1 MAVEPPKPKPQK
13 KKRKL
18 GAPKA
23 PNNITPL
30 CAPPLSAAS
39 PPISDLSSQTTTQA
53 TTDDD
58 DMSALT
64 SASKKSRKG
73 SDVSDNDVRRK
84 YPTIFSEAFNN
95 FDRFAFGEILKLYC
109 EDDLL
114 AIYEFVGHNP
124 FGSPR
129 YIEVRGRE
137 TVVAFWDNLFTT
149 VPDSVFNLHSTKY
162 KVLPNDYTSITCAF
176 SFRGTKVYN
185 MAGVENN
192 SAKNVVIAT
201 EKSKLVASVVPG
213 EQLPTLDEQSNS
225 SVHSGESPQDCTVEK
240 SKMIS
245 TFVTIIGTL
254 TFYVNSNRKIYRIS
268 FVHSVKM

>member
-1 MAVEPPKPKPQK
+1 
-13 KKRKL
+13 
-18 GAPKA
+18 
-23 PNNITPL
+23 
-30 CAPPLSAAS
+30 
-39 PPISDLSSQTTTQA
+39 
-53 TTDDD
+53 
-58 DMSALT
+58 MSALT

-73 SDVSDNDVRRK
+73 VDVSDNDIRRK

-95 FDRFAFGEILKLYC
+95 FDRFEFGEILKLYC

-129 YIEVRGRE
+129 YMEVRGRE
-137 TVVAFWDNLFTT
+137 TVVTFWDSLFTT
-149 VPDSVFNLHSTKY
+149 IPDSVFNVHSTKY

-185 MAGVENN
+185 IAGVENN
-192 SAKNVVIAT
+192 TSKNVVITA
-201 EKSKLVASVVPG
+201 EKSRLVASVVPG
-213 EQLPTLDEQSNS
+213 ESLPVLDEQSNS
-225 SVHSGESPQDCTVEK
+225 SVHRGESPQDCAVERTN
-240 SKMIS
+240 MIS